1 MGLLT
6 EPELDAIVQA
16 GCAACGTSQLGF
28 RAYLDGRM
36 LLLGGEPVS
45 KLTWCYDGE
54 KFVDGVFEIRCAGCS
69 GVLFSAEVCPRCN
82 QEGGLAR
89 ALATENRFP
98 RLAECPQC
106 GAEELRYTAMLPAV
120 VTYERKRAAA
130 PRAQSDPYEPGFHGY
145 KVSCEDCGDVA
156 EQSASCPLCAA
167 PGPLR
172 ARPG

>member
-1 MGLLT
+1 MAYQGFADGI
-6 EPELDAIVQA
+6 EADARFYFVH
-16 GCAACGTSQLGF
+16 SY
-28 RAYLDGRM
+28 YLDPADPALVAENTVTLPVQVNGKRR
-36 LLLGGEPVS
+36 GEITVKKGLP
-45 KLTWCYDGE
+45 E
-54 KFVDGVFEIRCAGCS
+54 E
-69 GVLFSAEVCPRCN
+69 EV
-82 QEGGLAR
+82 R